1 MKIATVGK
9 GGSGKTTVA
18 GTLARILAEDGCKVL
33 AIDGDPNPNL
43 ALTLGV
49 SREDADNI
57 KNIPPSVIAMKEE
70 DDGSKKLR
78 MTISHQDLIS
88 QYAAAAPEGIELI
101 LMGKP
106 PEGSAGSGCMCA
118 SHRAVRGLIA
128 EMSGYG
134 EFTITDMEAGLE
146 HLKRGTARNVDVML
160 VVMEPYFRSM
170 EAAGRTFSLAREL
183 EIPHLYAVA
192 NKVRNPDDQAAIEQF
207 CLKHDMT
214 LIGTIPEEPQFT
226 EAERNGVAPID
237 YAPHCPGAQAIRKIA
252 GELRRLA
259 TTSSVVSS
267 GDAVYSP
274 PART

>member
-70 DDGSKKLR
+70 VDGSKKLR

-134 EFTITDMEAGLE
+134 EFTVTDMEAGLE

-160 VVMEPYFRSM
+160 VVTEPYFRSM
-170 EAAGRTFSLAREL
+170 EAAGRTFALAREL
-183 EIPHLYAVA
+183 KIPHLYAVA
-192 NKVRNPDDQAAIEQF
+192 NKVRNAEDQAAIEQF
-207 CLKHDMT
+207 CQKHDMT
-214 LIGTIPEEPQFT
+214 LIGTIPDEPQFT

-237 YAPHCPGAQAIRKIA
+237 FAPHCPGSQAIRTIA

-259 TTSSVVSS
+259 TTTSAGSQ
-267 GDAVYSP
+267 GDAMPSSP
-274 PART
+274 VRA

>member
-49 SREDADNI
+49 GREDADNI

-70 DDGSKKLR
+70 ADGSKNLR
-78 MTISHQDLIS
+78 LTISPQDLIS
-88 QYAAAAPEGIELI
+88 QYAAAAPQGIELI

-134 EFTITDMEAGLE
+134 EFTVTDMEAGLE

-160 VVMEPYFRSM
+160 VVTEPYFRSM
-170 EAAGRTFSLAREL
+170 EAAGRTFALAREL
-183 EIPHLYAVA
+183 NIPHLYAVA
-192 NKVRNPDDQAAIEQF
+192 NKVRDPEDQAAIEQF
-207 CLKHDMT
+207 CKKHDMT
-214 LIGTIPEEPQFT
+214 LIGTIPDEPEFA
-226 EAERNGVAPID
+226 EAERKGLAPID
-237 YAPHCPGAQAIRKIA
+237 FAPDCPGSQAIRTIA

-259 TTSSVVSS
+259 TTTT
-267 GDAVYSP
+267 GTPEITLPLLHLHA
-274 PART
+274 

>member
-1 MKIATVGK
+1 M
-9 GGSGKTTVA
+9 
-18 GTLARILAEDGCKVL
+18 
-33 AIDGDPNPNL
+33 
-43 ALTLGV
+43 
-49 SREDADNI
+49 
-57 KNIPPSVIAMKEE
+57 
-70 DDGSKKLR
+70 
-78 MTISHQDLIS
+78 
-88 QYAAAAPEGIELI
+88 
-101 LMGKP
+101 
-106 PEGSAGSGCMCA
+106 
-118 SHRAVRGLIA
+118 
-128 EMSGYG
+128 
-134 EFTITDMEAGLE
+134 FTITDMEAGLE

-170 EAAGRTFSLAREL
+170 EAAGRTFALAREL

-259 TTSSVVSS
+259 TTTSVVSS
-267 GDAVYSP
+267 GDSVYSP

>member
-9 GGSGKTTVA
+9 GGSGKTTLA
-18 GTLARILAEDGCKVL
+18 GTLARILAEEGCKVL

-57 KNIPPSVIAMKEE
+57 KNIPPSVVEMKEE
-70 DDGSKKLR
+70 ADGSRKLHL
-78 MTISHQDLIS
+78 TLSHKDLLGK
-88 QYAAAAPEGIELI
+88 YAAAAPQGIELI

-106 PEGSAGSGCMCA
+106 PEGSAGSGCMCS

-134 EFTITDMEAGLE
+134 EYTITDMEAGLE

-160 VVMEPYFRSM
+160 VVTEPYFRSM
-170 EAAGRTFSLAREL
+170 EAAGRTFALAREL

-192 NKVRNPDDQAAIEQF
+192 NKVKNTEDQTAIEEF
-207 CLKHDMT
+207 CRKHDMT
-214 LIGTIPEEPQFT
+214 LIGTIPEEAQFT
-226 EAERNGVAPID
+226 EAERIGVAPID
-237 YAPHCPGAQAIRKIA
+237 FAPHCPGAEAVRAVAEKLQA
-252 GELRRLA
+252 LRI
-259 TTSSVVSS
+259 S
-267 GDAVYSP
+267 AVTARQEDVRPSP
-274 PART
+274 FRV